1 MGIKQPS
8 LPKYHQ
14 LIMEIEK
21 FNILYVDDEDDNLRI
36 FKASFRREFNVFT
49 AINTTIAKEILAAND
64 IHLIIS
70 DQRMPDKTGVEFL
83 EETIA
88 DFPDVIRIILTAFS
102 DTTDIIRAVNKVGIY
117 RYLTKPWDIDDLM
130 MTIKSAVNNFG
141 LKRQNKNLIVN
152 LQSINEELRQTNED
166 LQKRNKELDDYV
178 YRISHEV
185 RAPIS
190 SILGLFNLLRNHE
203 DHDNL
208 AITQEYLRLIEESIT
223 KLDIFIRSVLQYSA
237 TKNFEEKIEEIDFEK
252 LINEC
257 VREFF
262 PQEMNDKI
270 SIKTKIDTPLSF
282 FSDVSLLKTIF
293 RNLLEN
299 AIKYAKPN
307 EQNSI
312 SILVSNDENT
322 SSITFA
328 DKGIGIPLLYQERVF
343 DMFYRG
349 NDEAN
354 GSGLGL
360 YIIKMALKRLDGSI
374 RLESEED
381 IGTTFFLEIPNK
393 KI

>member
-1 MGIKQPS
+1 
-8 LPKYHQ
+8 
-14 LIMEIEK
+14 MEIEK
-21 FNILYVDDEDDNLRI
+21 YNILYVDDEEDNLRI
-36 FKASFRREFNVFT
+36 FRASFRREFNIFI
-49 AINTTIAKEILAAND
+49 ASNTDIAKEILKDND

-83 EETIA
+83 EEIIV
-88 DFPDVIRIILTAFS
+88 DFPDVVRIILTAFS

-117 RYLTKPWDIDDLM
+117 RYLTKPWDVDDLT
-130 MTIKSAVNNFG
+130 MTIKSAMNNFM
-141 LKRQNKNLIVN
+141 LKRQNHNLVIN
-152 LQSINEELRQTNED
+152 LRQTNEELLKTNED

-190 SILGLFNLLRNHE
+190 SIMGLFYLLKNHE

-237 TKNFEEKIEEIDFEK
+237 TKNFEQQIELIDFEQVIK
-252 LINEC
+252 EC
-257 VREFF
+257 IKEFF
-262 PQEMNDKI
+262 PQGTNGKI
-270 SIKTKIDTPLSF
+270 QVQTKIEATSAF
-282 FSDVSLLKTIF
+282 FSDISLLKTIF

-307 EQNSI
+307 EQNNI
-312 SILVSNDENT
+312 SILVNTDENVT
-322 SSITFA
+322 SITFA
-328 DKGIGIPLLYQERVF
+328 DKGIGIPQLYQEKVF

-349 NDEAN
+349 NDESN

-360 YIIKMALKRLDGSI
+360 YIVKMALSRLKGEIS
-374 RLESEED
+374 LESEEEV
-381 IGTTFFLEIPNK
+381 GTTFFLKIPNA

>member
-1 MGIKQPS
+1 
-8 LPKYHQ
+8 
-14 LIMEIEK
+14 MEIEK

-49 AINTTIAKEILAAND
+49 AVNTSIAKEILQNND
-64 IHLIIS
+64 IQLIIS

-83 EETIA
+83 EETIV

-152 LQSINEELRQTNED
+152 LQQINEELLHANDD
-166 LQKRNKELDDYV
+166 LKKRNQELDDYV

-185 RAPIS
+185 RAPVS
-190 SILGLFNLLRNHE
+190 SIMGLFYLLKNHE
-203 DHDNL
+203 DHEDI
-208 AITQEYLRLIEESIT
+208 AITQTYLKLIEASIT

-237 TKNFEEKIEEIDFEK
+237 TKNFEQQIEEIDFEK
-252 LINEC
+252 VIDDC
-257 VREFF
+257 VKEFF
-262 PQEMNDKI
+262 PQGTNGKIKI
-270 SIKTKIDTPLSF
+270 SKEIHSDAPF
-282 FSDVSLLKTIF
+282 FADVSLLMTIF

-307 EQNSI
+307 EQNNISAVVKTNENAASI
-312 SILVSNDENT
+312 CFE
-322 SSITFA
+322 
-328 DKGIGIPLLYQERVF
+328 DKGIGIPFLYQEKVF

-360 YIIKMALKRLDGSI
+360 YIVKMALSRLNGTI
-374 RLESEED
+374 RLESEENT
-381 IGTTFFLEIPNK
+381 GTTFFLEIPNAK
-393 KI
+393 A

>member
-1 MGIKQPS
+1 
-8 LPKYHQ
+8 
-14 LIMEIEK
+14 MESEK
-21 FNILYVDDEDDNLRI
+21 FNILYVDDEEDNLRI

-49 AINTTIAKEILAAND
+49 AVNTSIAKEILQSND
-64 IHLIIS
+64 IQLIIS

-152 LQSINEELRQTNED
+152 LQQINEELLHANED
-166 LQKRNKELDDYV
+166 LKKRNQELDEYV

-190 SILGLFNLLRNHE
+190 SIMGLFYLLKNHE

-208 AITQEYLRLIEESIT
+208 AITQTYLKLIEESIS

-237 TKNFEEKIEEIDFEK
+237 TKNFEQQIEEIDFHKVIEDC
-252 LINEC
+252 LD
-257 VREFF
+257 EFF
-262 PQEMNDKI
+262 PQGTSGKIKI
-270 SIKTKIDTPLSF
+270 SKEIHAEVTF
-282 FSDVSLLKTIF
+282 FSDVSLLMTIF

-312 SILVSNDENT
+312 SVLVKTDENKV
-322 SSITFA
+322 SIRFA
-328 DKGIGIPLLYQERVF
+328 DEGIGIPFLYQEKVF

-360 YIIKMALKRLDGSI
+360 YIVKMALSKLNGSI
-374 RLESEED
+374 RLESEENV
-381 IGTTFFLEIPNK
+381 GTTFFLEIPNSK
-393 KI
+393 A

>member
-1 MGIKQPS
+1 
-8 LPKYHQ
+8 
-14 LIMEIEK
+14 MEIEK

-36 FKASFRREFNVFT
+36 FRASFRREFNIFT
-49 AINTTIAKEILAAND
+49 AINTTIAREILENND
-64 IHLIIS
+64 IQLIIS

-152 LQSINEELRQTNED
+152 LQSINEELRKTNED
-166 LQKRNKELDDYV
+166 LQKRNQELDDYV

-190 SILGLFNLLRNHE
+190 SILGLFYLLKNHE

-208 AITQEYLRLIEESIT
+208 SITQEYLRLIEESIT

-237 TKNFEEKIEEIDFEK
+237 TKNFEQQIEEINFEK
-252 LINEC
+252 VIDEC
-257 VREFF
+257 VKEFF
-262 PQEMNDKI
+262 PQGTNGKI
-270 SIKTKIDTPLSF
+270 KVETKIELVTPF

-299 AIKYAKPN
+299 AIKYAKHN
-307 EQNSI
+307 EQNNI
-312 SILVSNDENT
+312 SILVNNNESAV
-322 SSITFA
+322 SIIFA
-328 DKGIGIPLLYQERVF
+328 DKGIGIPLLYQEKVF

-360 YIIKMALKRLDGSI
+360 YIVKMALRRLNGSI
-374 RLESEED
+374 RLESEEEHYLLLRN
-381 IGTTFFLEIPNK
+381 TK
-393 KI
+393 

>member
-1 MGIKQPS
+1 
-8 LPKYHQ
+8 
-14 LIMEIEK
+14 MEIEK
-21 FNILYVDDEDDNLRI
+21 FNILYVDDEEDNLRI

-49 AINTTIAKEILAAND
+49 AINTTIAKEILDAND
-64 IHLIIS
+64 IQLIIS

-237 TKNFEEKIEEIDFEK
+237 TKNFEEKIQQVDFKK

-257 VREFF
+257 VHEFF
-262 PQEMNDKI
+262 PQEMNDQI
-270 SIKTKIDTPLSF
+270 SIKTEINTTLPF
-282 FSDVSLLKTIF
+282 FSDVSLLKTVF

-312 SILVSNDENT
+312 SIVVSNDENT
-322 SSITFA
+322 SSIIFA
-328 DKGIGIPLLYQERVF
+328 DKGIGIPSLYQELVF

-360 YIIKMALKRLDGSI
+360 YIVKMALDKLNGSI
-374 RLESEED
+374 YLESSEN

>member
-1 MGIKQPS
+1 
-8 LPKYHQ
+8 
-14 LIMEIEK
+14 MEIEK

-49 AINTTIAKEILAAND
+49 AVNTSIAKEILQNND
-64 IHLIIS
+64 IQLIIS

-83 EETIA
+83 EETII

-130 MTIKSAVNNFG
+130 MTIKSAVSNFG

-152 LQSINEELRQTNED
+152 LQQINEELLHANDD
-166 LQKRNKELDDYV
+166 LKKRNQELDDYV

-190 SILGLFNLLRNHE
+190 SIMGLFYLLKNHE
-203 DHDNL
+203 DHGDI
-208 AITQEYLRLIEESIT
+208 AITQTYLKLIEASIT

-237 TKNFEEKIEEIDFEK
+237 TKNFEQQIEEIDFEK
-252 LINEC
+252 VIDDC
-257 VREFF
+257 VKEFF
-262 PQEMNDKI
+262 PQGTNGKIKI
-270 SIKTKIDTPLSF
+270 SKEIHSDAPF
-282 FSDVSLLKTIF
+282 FADVSLLMTIF

-312 SILVSNDENT
+312 SVVVKTNENAA
-322 SSITFA
+322 SICFE
-328 DKGIGIPLLYQERVF
+328 DKGIGIPFLYQEKVF

-360 YIIKMALKRLDGSI
+360 YIVKMALRRLNGTI
-374 RLESEED
+374 RLESEENT
-381 IGTTFFLEIPNK
+381 GTTFFLEIPNAK
-393 KI
+393 A

>member
-1 MGIKQPS
+1 
-8 LPKYHQ
+8 
-14 LIMEIEK
+14 MESEK
-21 FNILYVDDEDDNLRI
+21 FNILYVDDEEDNLRI

-49 AINTTIAKEILAAND
+49 AVNTNIAKEILQNND
-64 IHLIIS
+64 IQLIIS

-141 LKRQNKNLIVN
+141 LKRQNKNLIIN
-152 LQSINEELRQTNED
+152 LRQINEELLRANED
-166 LQKRNKELDDYV
+166 LKKRNKELDEYV

-190 SILGLFNLLRNHE
+190 SIMGLFYLLKNHE
-203 DHDNL
+203 DRNNL
-208 AITQEYLRLIEESIT
+208 TITQTYLQLIEESVT
-223 KLDIFIRSVLQYSA
+223 KLDIFIRSVLQYAA
-237 TKNFEEKIEEIDFEK
+237 TKNFEQQVEEIDFQKVIEDCLK
-252 LINEC
+252 
-257 VREFF
+257 EFF
-262 PQEMNDKI
+262 PQGTSGKI
-270 SIKTKIDTPLSF
+270 KVSKEIYAEAPF
-282 FSDVSLLKTIF
+282 YSDVSLLMTVF

-312 SILVSNDENT
+312 SVVVKTNENSVS
-322 SSITFA
+322 IRFA
-328 DKGIGIPLLYQERVF
+328 DEGIGIPFLYQEKVF

-360 YIIKMALKRLDGSI
+360 YIVKMALSKLNGTI
-374 RLESEED
+374 RLESEENV
-381 IGTTFFLEIPNK
+381 GTTFFLEIPNAK
-393 KI
+393 A

>member
-1 MGIKQPS
+1 LGIKQSSP
-8 LPKYHQ
+8 PNYHQ

-49 AINTTIAKEILAAND
+49 AINTSIAREILDGND

-130 MTIKSAVNNFG
+130 MTIKSAVNNFK
-141 LKRQNKNLIVN
+141 LKRQNKNLIIN

-203 DHDNL
+203 DHNNL

-223 KLDIFIRSVLQYSA
+223 KLDTFIRSVLQYSA
-237 TKNFEEKIEEIDFEK
+237 TKNFEKENEEIDFEQ

-257 VREFF
+257 VHEFF

-270 SIKTKIDTPLSF
+270 SINTKIDTHFPF
-282 FSDVSLLKTIF
+282 FSDESLLKTIF

-307 EQNSI
+307 EENSI
-312 SILVSNDENT
+312 SIVVSDDENT
-322 SSITFA
+322 ASILFA

-360 YIIKMALKRLDGSI
+360 YIVKMALKRLDGSI
-374 RLESEED
+374 RLESNED
-381 IGTTFFLEIPNK
+381 VGTTFFLEIPNK

>member
-1 MGIKQPS
+1 
-8 LPKYHQ
+8 
-14 LIMEIEK
+14 MEIEK

-49 AINTTIAKEILAAND
+49 AVNTTIAREILDAND
-64 IHLIIS
+64 IQLIIS

-83 EETIA
+83 EETIV

-130 MTIKSAVNNFG
+130 MTIKSAVNSFG

-152 LQSINEELRQTNED
+152 LQTINEELLKTNED

-203 DHDNL
+203 DHNNL

-237 TKNFEEKIEEIDFEK
+237 TKNFEEEIEEIDFKK

-270 SIKTKIDTPLSF
+270 NIEIKIDTILPF
-282 FSDVSLLKTIF
+282 FADVSLLKTIF

-312 SILVSNDENT
+312 SIIVNNDENIA
-322 SSITFA
+322 SILFA
-328 DKGIGIPLLYQERVF
+328 DEGIGIPLLYQERVF

-349 NDEAN
+349 NDEAS

-381 IGTTFFLEIPNK
+381 VGTTFFLEIPNK